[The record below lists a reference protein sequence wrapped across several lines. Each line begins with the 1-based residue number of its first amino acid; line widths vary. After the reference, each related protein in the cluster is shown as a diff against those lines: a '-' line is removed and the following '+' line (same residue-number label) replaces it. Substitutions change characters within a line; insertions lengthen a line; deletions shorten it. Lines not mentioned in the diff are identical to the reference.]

1 MLPLAP
7 PAAAGK
13 LQMSSNQSES
23 VKSTSQLEI
32 HLMATCSVDFDSETN
47 FYANQKGAAAFS
59 EGKLHAS
66 GFLKSVDTSKLQSG
80 RMFHQNDTCIQQ
92 WAIKTEKEMVE
103 GA

>member
-1 MLPLAP
+1 M
-7 PAAAGK
+7 
-13 LQMSSNQSES
+13 
-23 VKSTSQLEI
+23 KSTSQLEI
-32 HLMATCSVDFDSETN
+32 HLTATCSVDFDSETR
-47 FYANQKGAAAFS
+47 FYSNQKGAAALS
-59 EGKLHAS
+59 EGKLRTS